1 MRRKILPF
9 CRILLAEGG
18 NELDLEKYLDIEA
31 VIENATYS
39 DQVNLDTVKLM
50 MEADVVTI
58 RGTSVEVKEIE
69 VTSEGRVRFHGN
81 RREV

>member
-1 MRRKILPF
+1 M
-9 CRILLAEGG
+9 
-18 NELDLEKYLDIEA
+18 DLEKYLDIEA

>member
-1 MRRKILPF
+1 MSNIVGRR
-9 CRILLAEGG
+9 G